1 MHKVPGK
8 ARQAPRKSVKAAK
21 ALPRRR
27 TQAERS
33 ESTRRLLLDATLDC
47 LVERGYGGTTTT
59 LVADRAGVSRGAQL
73 HHVPAKAELVTAA
86 VEHLFAR
93 RHQEYLAAM
102 AELPPGKDEALESI
116 DQIWGT
122 LSGPTFYAFLEVL
135 VAARTDAAL
144 RRKVAAITEKFAS
157 VIEESFRRQ
166 FGHAQGGPFF
176 ETAPAFTFALLQG
189 LGLERILDTA
199 GSRKRIASV
208 LEAFKLLSQL
218 IVPRQEEH
226 EGRAGRV
233 R

>member
-1 MHKVPGK
+1 MAK
-8 ARQAPRKSVKAAK
+8 ARRN
-21 ALPRRR
+21 ALPQRR

-33 ESTRRLLLDATLDC
+33 ESTRRLLLDATLEC
-47 LVERGYGGTTTT
+47 LVERGYSGTTTT

-73 HHVPAKAELVTAA
+73 HHFPAKAELVTAA

-93 RHQEYLAAM
+93 RHEEYLAAM
-102 AELPPGKDEALESI
+102 AELGPGKDEAVASI

-135 VAARTDAAL
+135 VAARTDALL
-144 RRKVAAITEKFAS
+144 RRKVAAITEKFAA
-157 VIEESFRRQ
+157 VIEESFHRQ

-176 ETAPAFTFALLQG
+176 ETAPAYTFALLQG
-189 LGLERILDTA
+189 LALERILDTP

-208 LEAFKLLSQL
+208 LEAFKLFSQL
-218 IVPRQEEH
+218 VVPQKAGRQ
-226 EGRAGRV
+226 GRAGRA